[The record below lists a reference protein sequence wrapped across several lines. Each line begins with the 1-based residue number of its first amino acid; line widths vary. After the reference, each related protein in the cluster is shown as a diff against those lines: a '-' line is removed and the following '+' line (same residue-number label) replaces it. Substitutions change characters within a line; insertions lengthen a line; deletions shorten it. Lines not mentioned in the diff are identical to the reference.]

1 MRSTP
6 WHNKKTLEISQ
17 GLTVKAKNII
27 TLSSIFVASIC
38 NADPKFLDTSIAQ
51 ILIADP
57 EESFYENVSF
67 GKDSLESFMKK
78 KFSYEYIDSDGKS
91 RTGYKLLFGG
101 LHDTPIVN
109 AVKPILEAKGMQLVT
124 SNHIA
129 YLGAPISIPSE
140 QASDFIQGQAQ
151 FYRLSVE
158 TQGNPD
164 ELVSKATKRRFL
176 GTAAALGLMLV
187 GMNKLGPTTGS
198 QITMGSGLSDSVYAA
213 LSKNR
218 TAAIAT
224 DFTQVGIDFSTATAI
239 QARTIKSGGGN
250 TGQVLIAYKVP
261 LTPEVEN
268 AALVE
273 VIVALAGADRTPEQ
287 VVQARQAD
295 FDNKKLIWQKCVQEG
310 RCTTQ

>member
-1 MRSTP
+1 M
-6 WHNKKTLEISQ
+6 NAKYIIS
-17 GLTVKAKNII
+17 
-27 TLSSIFVASIC
+27 LSSVFVASIC
-38 NADPKFLDTSIAQ
+38 TATPIFLDTPIAQ

-57 EESFYENVSF
+57 EESFYENASF

-129 YLGAPISIPSE
+129 YLGAPINIPSE

-151 FYRLSVE
+151 LYRLSVE

-176 GTAAALGLMLV
+176 GNAAALGLMLV

-198 QITMGSGLSDSVYAA
+198 QMTMGSGLSESVFAA
-213 LSKNR
+213 VSKNR
-218 TAAIAT
+218 TAAVAT
-224 DFTQVGIDFSTATAI
+224 DLTQVGIDFSKATAI
-239 QARTIKSGGGN
+239 QARTINSGGGN

-268 AALVE
+268 ASMVE
-273 VIVALAGADRTPEQ
+273 AIVALAGADRTHEQ
-287 VVQARQAD
+287 IVQARQAD

-310 RCTTQ
+310 RCTAQ